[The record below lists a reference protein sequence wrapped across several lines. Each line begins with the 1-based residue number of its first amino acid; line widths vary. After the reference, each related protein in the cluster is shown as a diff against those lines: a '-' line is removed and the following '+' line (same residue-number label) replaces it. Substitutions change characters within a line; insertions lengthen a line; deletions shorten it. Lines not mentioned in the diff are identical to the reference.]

1 MKFMLMM
8 HVPAVAP
15 PDAGIAR
22 WSQEDV
28 KAHMGFMHSLN
39 ADLKSAGELVDA
51 QGLDFPPRPRTVRAQ
66 PDAAPLVTDGPF
78 VETKELLV
86 GFWIVECRSADRA
99 IEIAARASAAPGP
112 GGRPLNMPI
121 EVREVVNAPNV

>member
-8 HVPAVAP
+8 HVPAAAP
-15 PDAGIAR
+15 AGAGIQA
-22 WSQEDV
+22 WSQDDV
-28 KAHMGFMHSLN
+28 KAHMGFMHTLN

-51 QGLDFPPRPRTVRAQ
+51 QGLDYPPRPRVIRAQ
-66 PDAAPLVTDGPF
+66 PGATPLVTDGPF

-86 GFWIVECRSADRA
+86 GYWIVECPSVERA

-112 GGRPLNMPI
+112 GGAPMNMPI
-121 EVREVVNAPNV
+121 EVREVVSAAKV

>member
-8 HVPAVAP
+8 HVPAVAS
-15 PDAGIAR
+15 PDAGIAA
-22 WSQEDV
+22 WSRDDV

-39 ADLKSAGELVDA
+39 ADLKSAGEMVDA

-66 PDAAPLVTDGPF
+66 PGAAPLVTDGPF

-86 GFWIVECRSADRA
+86 GFWIVECPSAERA

-112 GGRPLNMPI
+112 GGRALNMPI
-121 EVREVVNAPNV
+121 EVREVVSAPEV

>member
-15 PDAGIAR
+15 PNAGIAA
-22 WSQEDV
+22 WSPEDV
-28 KAHMGFMHSLN
+28 KAHMGFMHALN
-39 ADLKSAGELVDA
+39 TDLKSSGELVDA
-51 QGLDFPPRPRTVRAQ
+51 QGLDYPPRPRVVRAK
-66 PDAAPLVTDGPF
+66 PNGTPLVTDGPF

-112 GGRPLNMPI
+112 GGAPLNMPI
-121 EVREVVNAPNV
+121 EVREVVSAPKV